1 MMSEI
6 ISLIERLGASATY
19 GEQSIQQRQLVNDAV
34 GLDEAVKQALLNK
47 DNEALNALMQVR
59 SKIVCAIAT
68 PQDDGCFEAE
78 EQDEAFIIQARQA
91 SC

>member
-1 MMSEI
+1 MSEI
-6 ISLIERLGASATY
+6 ISLIERLGASATF
-19 GEQSIQQRQLVNDAV
+19 GEQAVQQRQLVNDAV

-59 SKIVCAIAT
+59 NKIVCAIAT
-68 PQDDGCFEAE
+68 PQDDGGFEAE

>member
-1 MMSEI
+1 MSEI

-47 DNEALNALMQVR
+47 DNQALNALMQVR
-59 SKIVCAIAT
+59 SKIVCAVMV
-68 PQDDGCFEAE
+68 PQDDAPSEE
-78 EQDEAFIIQARQA
+78 EQDEDDVQSRKMAG
-91 SC
+91 